1 MKWQIRV
8 GEQASI
14 GVGSAIDIVLS
25 RVEYMAEHG
34 SRCNQQKLLGEAID
48 YARLVRGWVRDNEPR
63 VERTDEGDRHGKP
76 GPMSDG

>member
-63 VERTDEGDRHGKP
+63 IERTDEGHRYGKP